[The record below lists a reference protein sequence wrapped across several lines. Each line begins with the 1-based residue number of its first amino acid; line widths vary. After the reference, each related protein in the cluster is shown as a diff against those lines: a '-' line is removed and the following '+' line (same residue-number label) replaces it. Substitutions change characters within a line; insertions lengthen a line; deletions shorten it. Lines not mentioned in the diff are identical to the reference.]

1 MQVYNN
7 CDGITLI
14 EAKYPAIDVHVCL
27 MSEQISVER
36 AALVFS
42 ADICLVFVSY
52 LSRICLIFDSC
63 VSCLSKQKAALVF
76 SADICL
82 AQPEELACVPK
93 LGWPT
98 SPRQLHYHLSSK
110 CICLNYKIYLSQIAI
125 YLFQSAKYICR
136 KLKTRLA
143 YFTETT
149 ALPLNLE
156 MCLSE
161 LQNIIVSNCEI
172 YLFQI
177 AKHICR
183 KLKTRLAY
191 FTETTA
197 PLLGELFSLSQLEIC
212 QPGWSLWGDRRH
224 ILGAAYKLLMK
235 RQKGLE
241 TLKDDD

>member
-1 MQVYNN
+1 M
-7 CDGITLI
+7 
-14 EAKYPAIDVHVCL
+14 
-27 MSEQISVER
+27 
-36 AALVFS
+36 
-42 ADICLVFVSY
+42 CLVFVSYLTRICLIFVSYLSRICLILVLY

-63 VSCLSKQKAALVF
+63 VSCCYSEQISVERAALVF

-149 ALPLNLE
+149 ALPLNIE
-156 MCLSE
+156 MRLSE
-161 LQNIIVSNCEI
+161 LQNIIVSSCEI

-191 FTETTA
+191 FT
-197 PLLGELFSLSQLEIC
+197 
-212 QPGWSLWGDRRH
+212 
-224 ILGAAYKLLMK
+224 
-235 RQKGLE
+235 
-241 TLKDDD
+241 